1 MGFRIITS
9 TYLNAKFKLNCANL
23 YFDFALLKY
32 FKATI
37 LDSLNCKRKAQVL
50 VASDNPSLTENRKRI
65 SIGYH
70 MSGEVI
76 SVLSL
81 EGRYYNC
88 HERAQ
93 RARDNYDIV
102 TRVIKLISPSQS
114 CDNLFITY
122 LCLYQALKKLYVK
135 LVMEDQINSC
145 TF

>member
-1 MGFRIITS
+1 MFYTM
-9 TYLNAKFKLNCANL
+9 
-23 YFDFALLKY
+23 LLL
-32 FKATI
+32 I
-37 LDSLNCKRKAQVL
+37 C
-50 VASDNPSLTENRKRI
+50 
-65 SIGYH
+65 IGYH

-81 EGRYYNC
+81 EGRYHNC

-122 LCLYQALKKLYVK
+122 LCPYQAEINIPKK
-135 LVMEDQINSC
+135 
-145 TF
+145 

>member
-1 MGFRIITS
+1 
-9 TYLNAKFKLNCANL
+9 
-23 YFDFALLKY
+23 
-32 FKATI
+32 
-37 LDSLNCKRKAQVL
+37 
-50 VASDNPSLTENRKRI
+50 
-65 SIGYH
+65 

-76 SVLSL
+76 SVSSL

-122 LCLYQALKKLYVK
+122 LCLYQALNTGKHGTRSECVFSLGY
-135 LVMEDQINSC
+135 
-145 TF
+145 F

>member
-1 MGFRIITS
+1 
-9 TYLNAKFKLNCANL
+9 
-23 YFDFALLKY
+23 
-32 FKATI
+32 
-37 LDSLNCKRKAQVL
+37 
-50 VASDNPSLTENRKRI
+50 
-65 SIGYH
+65 

-81 EGRYYNC
+81 EGRYYSC

-122 LCLYQALKKLYVK
+122 LCLYQALNTEKNPERVQNAFFIRL
-135 LVMEDQINSC
+135 LLSGINVY
-145 TF
+145 

>member
-1 MGFRIITS
+1 
-9 TYLNAKFKLNCANL
+9 
-23 YFDFALLKY
+23 
-32 FKATI
+32 
-37 LDSLNCKRKAQVL
+37 
-50 VASDNPSLTENRKRI
+50 
-65 SIGYH
+65 

-88 HERAQ
+88 HE

-122 LCLYQALKKLYVK
+122 LCLYQALNTGKNGTRYVQNAFFIR
-135 LVMEDQINSC
+135 LLLSGNVY
-145 TF
+145 